1 MLNNIKF
8 WYHWGMAQK
17 MQQIYKDLEQKIVN
31 CASIGTNIIILTTPD
46 TGASHLSKLVVSN
59 NPKIVKYIDKD
70 HEELSNYNLLNLNF
84 YSDPNAI
91 SIANKYFKT
100 AKQSQ
105 KFALLI
111 NNPSFIDTNQF
122 HKSFVAGHIYD
133 TSYLGVRTKD
143 DTYLMISELNPSL
156 TKDLKEKIY
165 ELSGGIARL
174 IKFFSLNTEKLS
186 WTLDNLMADKPLLIA
201 LRASVEIIQNVKK
214 EELQKFGYVEN
225 NKIVSVVLDH
235 YFKLNPIILK
245 ADISINKDLTF
256 SENGVKSD
264 QKLTKIES
272 DVLNLL
278 IHDEVVK
285 REQISDLKWGE
296 GSYDKY
302 SDQAINKT
310 VERIN
315 KKIKFHK
322 VVSVP
327 KVGYKLILK

>member
-17 MQQIYKDLEQKIVN
+17 MQQIYKDLEQKIVT
-31 CASIGTNIIILTTPD
+31 CASSGTNIVILTTPD
-46 TGASHLSKLVVSN
+46 TGASHLSKLVASN
-59 NPKIVKYIDKD
+59 NPEIVKYIYKD
-70 HEELSNYNLLNLNF
+70 NEELFGFNLLNLNF

-91 SIANKYFKT
+91 SIANNYFKT
-100 AKQSQ
+100 AKQNQ

-111 NNPSFIDTNQF
+111 NNPSFIDTDVF

-133 TSYLGVRTKD
+133 TYYLGVRTKN
-143 DTYLMISELNPSL
+143 DTHLMTSELNQNL
-156 TKDLKEKIY
+156 TPDLKEKVY

-174 IKFFSLNTEKLS
+174 VKFFSLNTEKLN
-186 WTLDNLMADKPLLIA
+186 WTLDNLVCDKPLLIA
-201 LRASVEIIQNVKK
+201 LRASVEIIKDVRK
-214 EELQKFGYVEN
+214 EELQKLGYVEN
-225 NKIVSVVLDH
+225 NKIVSAILDH
-235 YFKLNPIILK
+235 YFKLNPINLK
-245 ADISINKDLTF
+245 ADVNVNKDLSF
-256 SENGVKSD
+256 SENGLKSI
-264 QKLTKIES
+264 QKLTKIEG

-278 IHDEVVK
+278 ITDEVVK

-310 VERIN
+310 IERIN
-315 KKIKFHK
+315 KKIKAHK
-322 VVSVP
+322 VISVP